1 MTQDIDVGKLA
12 EQINDKADRDLWNTV
27 PNVWNNTLNTS
38 QITNCITEIPQDI
51 KLELKDGVLTLK
63 AGSKVY
69 VPNGFEANNTPA
81 VKLYAW
87 TSSDGD
93 TYYTDTPTPTSGQN
107 LYTADGYIVPAA
119 SAYTV
124 SQIDSNN
131 ISITWTN
138 PVSVPDYPMPTA

>member
-69 VPNGFEANNTPA
+69 VPNGFEANGTPA

-87 TSSDGD
+87 TSSNGE
-93 TYYTDTPTPTSGQN
+93 TFYTDTPTPTSGQD
-107 LYTADGYIVPAA
+107 LCTSDGSTVSMADRYTI
-119 SAYTV
+119 

-131 ISITWTN
+131 LSITWAGGG
-138 PVSVPDYPMPTA
+138 PIYPEPTV

>member
-1 MTQDIDVGKLA
+1 MTQDIDVGKLV

-51 KLELKDGVLTLK
+51 KLELVDGTLTLK

-69 VPNGFEANNTPA
+69 IPNGFEADGTPA

-87 TSSDGD
+87 TSEDGE
-93 TYYTDTPTPTSGQN
+93 TYYTKTLTPTSGQDLCN
-107 LYTADGYIVPAA
+107 ADGNTVIMADT
-119 SAYTV
+119 YTV
-124 SQIDSNN
+124 SQIDNN
-131 ISITWTN
+131 SLSITWNN
-138 PVSVPDYPMPTA
+138 PVNVPSYPQPTA